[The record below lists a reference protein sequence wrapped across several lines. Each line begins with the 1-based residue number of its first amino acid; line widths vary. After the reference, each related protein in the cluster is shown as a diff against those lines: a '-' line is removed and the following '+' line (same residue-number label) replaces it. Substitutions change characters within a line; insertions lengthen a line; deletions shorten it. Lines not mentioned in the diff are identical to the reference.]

1 MIAFAANLKSAGLDV
16 DEAVVFKCQVEGR
29 RTVRRTVYRG
39 VVHKS
44 LLRRTRAV
52 DPVGMPADEE
62 LVVVLENGV
71 GGEVDVAL
79 IPSDGAIID
88 EAPTK
93 RLVWTRRQDN
103 EAVVGESRTAVK
115 VATRPLEARS
125 AEVEYGAVT
134 ACDHRRGHDNTA
146 VGIAGESTADR
157 VRTAIEQ
164 E

>member
-39 VVHKS
+39 VGHKS
-44 LLRRTRAV
+44 LWRRTRAV

-79 IPSDGAIID
+79 IPSDGGIID
-88 EAPTK
+88 SARCH
-93 RLVWTRRQDN
+93 RL
-103 EAVVGESRTAVK
+103 
-115 VATRPLEARS
+115 
-125 AEVEYGAVT
+125 
-134 ACDHRRGHDNTA
+134 
-146 VGIAGESTADR
+146 AGT
-157 VRTAIEQ
+157 
-164 E
+164 

>member
-1 MIAFAANLKSAGLDV
+1 MGSGPHLPHHQRRSREQRPVPRRRAFQRDLPLWFCATTICEQRHDKPYGGLDV

-44 LLRRTRAV
+44 LWRRTRAV
-52 DPVGMPADEE
+52 DRDGMPADEE

-93 RLVWTRRQDN
+93 RLV
-103 EAVVGESRTAVK
+103 
-115 VATRPLEARS
+115 
-125 AEVEYGAVT
+125 
-134 ACDHRRGHDNTA
+134 
-146 VGIAGESTADR
+146 
-157 VRTAIEQ
+157 
-164 E
+164 